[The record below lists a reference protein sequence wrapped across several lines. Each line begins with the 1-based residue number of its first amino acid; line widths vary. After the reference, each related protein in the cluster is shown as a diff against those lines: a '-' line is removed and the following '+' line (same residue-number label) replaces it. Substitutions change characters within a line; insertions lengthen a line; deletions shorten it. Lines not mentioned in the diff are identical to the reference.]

1 MPKAISLRRQLL
13 RSLLVPLLPILLG
26 IMVATYFTAYHFANL
41 AYDRALLRAV
51 LSLADQV
58 VVVRGQVTVDLPQAA
73 FDMLEYDKDD
83 WRYYK
88 VSGPDG
94 EFITGYRDL
103 PPPIGPGVLG
113 QHRYD
118 NVNFDGD
125 KIRVATYYL
134 PLKGTSARGIALVQ
148 VGETM
153 SKREQMA
160 DEIIIA
166 MLVPLLLIVGLVI
179 FLIWKGVGRGL
190 APLDALRQEISNRS
204 YRDLSSLDTA
214 DSPKE
219 VQPMLRAMNDL
230 MQRLGE
236 TIAQQQR
243 FVADASHQLR
253 TPLAGLKTQAELA
266 LRETD
271 MEKIRYALQ
280 QIQTSSGRLSHLIS
294 QLLMLARVEPESGSS
309 PTMKPLALE
318 ALARATTT
326 DWVSIALAK
335 NIDLGFEAP
344 PQPILILGDTVLLGE
359 LLGNLLDNAIRYA
372 PHGGKVTVK
381 VHEENSRPLLT
392 VEDNG
397 PGISEAEREQVF
409 ERFHRILGSGE
420 EGCGLGLAIVH
431 EIAQRHDAEVTLS
444 SGEMGK
450 GTCVS
455 VFFPLAPNGLDKAL
469 KK

>member
-1 MPKAISLRRQLL
+1 MPNKGISLRRQLL
-13 RSLLVPLLPILLG
+13 RGLLMPLLPVLLG
-26 IMVATYFTAYHFANL
+26 SVVAAYFTAYHFANL

-58 VVVRGQVTVDLPQAA
+58 EVVHGLVTVDLPQAA

-94 EFITGYRDL
+94 EFVTGYRDI
-103 PPPIGPGVLG
+103 PPPAGPSVPG
-113 QHRYD
+113 QHRYY
-118 NVNFDGD
+118 NVSFDD
-125 KIRVATYYL
+125 DEIRVAAYYL
-134 PLKGTSARGIALVQ
+134 PLKGTSARGVALVQ

-153 SKREQMA
+153 TKRDQMA
-160 DEIIIA
+160 EEIIIA
-166 MLVPLLLIVGLVI
+166 MLVPLLLIVGLVT

-318 ALARATTT
+318 ALARATTA

-335 NIDLGFEAP
+335 SIDLGFEAP
-344 PQPILILGDTVLLGE
+344 PQTVTILGDAVLLGE

-372 PHGGKVTVK
+372 PHGGKVTVT

-397 PGISEAEREQVF
+397 PGIPEAEREQVF

-420 EGCGLGLAIVH
+420 EGCGLGLAIVR
-431 EIAQRHDAEVTLS
+431 EIAQRHDADVTLS

-455 VFFPLAPNGLDKAL
+455 VFFPPKHGGT
-469 KK
+469 